1 MATDDSSLHDG
12 ADAPQDDLRA
22 TLALVG
28 ELAEAMG
35 GQIRRARR
43 LLADQPR
50 ADIAPGVLEGFEEVA
65 DSLHRRCVL
74 LVNGGHLRLE
84 PGLGP
89 AGSTALSAVAPLDS
103 ESQTENAVRTLAR
116 DLKREGRLR
125 EDVVRT
131 LADDFG
137 LENVEHVVSEV
148 FGSG

>member
-1 MATDDSSLHDG
+1 MATDDSSRHDG
-12 ADAPQDDLRA
+12 ADAPQDELRT

-35 GQIRRARR
+35 GQLRRARR

-65 DSLHRRCVL
+65 ESVHRGCVL
-74 LVNGGHLRLE
+74 LINGGQLRK
-84 PGLGP
+84 PALGR
-89 AGSTALSAVAPLDS
+89 AGTTDLSAVAPLDT

-116 DLKREGRLR
+116 DLKREGRQR

-131 LADDFG
+131 LTDDFG

-148 FGSG
+148 FGAG